1 MAISLWFWIVSSFL
15 ALLLFLLLIFFF
27 KLFSKISGVRSLDE
41 KLNTLKEDFHQG
53 LDWRQ
58 QELREALKQT
68 SETYANMQKE
78 LGRLQEIGRDMKGL
92 QEVLRSPKLRG
103 NLGEQV
109 MKDLLEEIIP
119 KDRVVC
125 QYSFHG
131 GQMVDAVLKTEN
143 GLIPIDS
150 KYSLESFRMMQKVNG
165 EEKGQWEKRFK
176 RDIKHHLDS
185 IAKKYIRPDEGTVNF
200 AVMYLPSESVYYEVL
215 IRHPDLLQ
223 YGYQKRVYLVSPN
236 TFYYFLKIIMIGL
249 EGVKIESAAREV
261 LRGVQS
267 LEIKTDKLGKRL
279 QVLFGHIQRA
289 SLASEKVNQDYQQLT
304 SNVRQIRL
312 LKTESQK
319 KLKTN

>member
-1 MAISLWFWIVSSFL
+1 MAITLWFWIL
-15 ALLLFLLLIFFF
+15 GGLLLLLLFVLFAFLFH
-27 KLFSKISGVRSLDE
+27 LFSKISSLNRLDE
-41 KLNTLKEDFHQG
+41 KLNNLKEDFHQG

-68 SETYANMQKE
+68 SETYLTMQKE
-78 LGRLQEIGRDMKGL
+78 LGRLQEIGRDMKSL
-92 QEVLRSPKLRG
+92 QEVLQSPKLRG

-119 KDRVVC
+119 KDRLAC
-125 QYSFHG
+125 QYSFQG
-131 GQMVDAVLKTEN
+131 GVIVDAVLKTEN

-150 KYSLESFRMMQKVNG
+150 KYSLESFRMMQKTKDA
-165 EEKGQWEKRFK
+165 ERATWERKFK
-176 RDIKHHLDS
+176 RDIKHHIES
-185 IAKKYIRPDEGTVNF
+185 IAQKYIRPSEGTVDF

-215 IRHPDLLQ
+215 INHPDILQ

-236 TFYYFLKIIMIGL
+236 TFYYFLKVIMIGL
-249 EGVKIESAAREV
+249 EGAKIESAAREV
-261 LRGVQS
+261 LQGVQA
-267 LEIKTDKLGKRL
+267 LEIKTDKLGKGL

-319 KLKTN
+319 QIKD